1 MNKYDILKHLAKSDD
16 YVSGEALSQ
25 AFGVSRQSIWKHV
38 NALIEEGYQIESV
51 RRKGHKLIEGEALGK
66 NSVAQLL
73 KQTTLFESAQYYDQ
87 IDSTNSF
94 AKRNADA
101 LTTAIIVSAEQTAG
115 RGRLGRTWQSSA
127 AAGLYFSLLLR
138 PDIAP
143 HLASMLTQLA
153 ALAMRRA
160 IERTHQLK
168 TQIKWPNDIYYNDKK
183 LCGILTE
190 MATEM
195 NAVEY
200 VVVGVGVNLKQLS
213 FEPEIADIATSI
225 AAHSDCNLS
234 RTALLKAFIVEFEA
248 LYNSFLD
255 EQDLA
260 FVGDELNANSYV
272 VGKNIWLIDGTRR
285 QAARAKAIN
294 EMGELVVDQAGEE
307 RKLYYGEVSIRLNER
322 NCSV

>member
-1 MNKYDILKHLAKSDD
+1 MNKYDILNHLAKGDD

-38 NALIEEGYQIESV
+38 NALIGEGYQIESV
-51 RRKGHKLIEGEALGK
+51 RRKGYKLIASESLSK

-73 KQTTLFESAQYYDQ
+73 NQTTLFESAQYHDQ
-87 IDSTNSF
+87 IDSTNSY
-94 AKRNADA
+94 AKRNADD
-101 LTTAIIVSAEQTAG
+101 LTTAIIVSAEQSAG
-115 RGRLGRTWQSSA
+115 RGRLGRTWHSSA
-127 AAGLYFSLLLR
+127 GTGLYFSLLLR

-183 LCGILTE
+183 LSGILTE

-234 RTALLKAFIVEFEA
+234 RMALLKAFIVAFEG
-248 LYNSFLD
+248 LYNTFL
-255 EQDLA
+255 EGQNLA
-260 FVGDELNANSYV
+260 FVSSELNEHSYV
-272 VGKNIWLIDGTRR
+272 VGKNIWLIDGQKR
-285 QAARAKAIN
+285 QAALAKAIN
-294 EMGELVVDQAGEE
+294 EMGELVVEQEGEE
-307 RKLYYGEVSIRLNER
+307 RKLYYGEVSVRLNER